1 MWVDALA
8 QRKLRFPLRR
18 LAAQTPTV
26 TLSVAQAERAEAADR
41 VADLEAALL
50 GAQRDGD
57 AAERRAE
64 LAERQSAEAHRLI
77 LDMQA
82 RMLAGV

>member
-1 MWVDALA
+1 
-8 QRKLRFPLRR
+8 
-18 LAAQTPTV
+18 
-26 TLSVAQAERAEAADR
+26 

-82 RMLAGV
+82 RTCSWASAQWNLKVRPSTA

>member
-1 MWVDALA
+1 M
-8 QRKLRFPLRR
+8 
-18 LAAQTPTV
+18 
-26 TLSVAQAERAEAADR
+26 
-41 VADLEAALL
+41 ADLEARLL
-50 GAQRDGD
+50 GVQRDAD

-82 RMLAGV
+82 RAGALYGADLQYRLRSLCRSTTHTYI

>member
-1 MWVDALA
+1 M
-8 QRKLRFPLRR
+8 
-18 LAAQTPTV
+18 
-26 TLSVAQAERAEAADR
+26 
-41 VADLEAALL
+41 ADLEARLL
-50 GAQRDGD
+50 GAQRDAD

-82 RMLAGV
+82 RPCATGYRWWQFRGRLGPRPGFLLALISVFWLFW

>member
-1 MWVDALA
+1 M
-8 QRKLRFPLRR
+8 
-18 LAAQTPTV
+18 
-26 TLSVAQAERAEAADR
+26 
-41 VADLEAALL
+41 ADLEAQLL

-77 LDMQA
+77 LDMQVRCA
-82 RMLAGV
+82 HECRPLMQTQNLTLPVNSTLTQTLTLASDLTLNLILTHDATD